1 MKKDY
6 SKSIEQL
13 QKSAKALINKSV
25 ISDDELS
32 EKDFDKVVQEFKTN
46 QIELE
51 MQNEALKE
59 FQTELENS
67 RKWYRELFD
76 YAPLSYF
83 IFDEDGIIQNANYF
97 ALQMLDVEKSRLIGK
112 SFSRFLAHGE
122 RETFYLHLKEVFSS
136 GERIGRE
143 LKMVKPD
150 GTILHCLLSTTCLP
164 DANGN
169 YTQCN
174 TAVTDITHQVLFQE
188 ELERRV
194 RHRTDEWVKTNKKLK
209 EEIRKKKEVEATLK
223 TELGFRKTIEEAIPS
238 GIAVCD
244 MEGRLIQVNKN
255 FCQILGFSESELLES
270 ELPFPYW
277 PEEERDQRMT
287 DLIDYM
293 NKKYPRE
300 KKDLVKRFQKK
311 NGKIMW
317 GMLSLAILYNE
328 RNETIGVLAAL
339 FDITKRIQ
347 MEKEL
352 KRSNERSRKLSTRL
366 IQAQEA
372 ERKRISRELHDSL
385 GSGLTAVKFALER
398 KMSEGRQ
405 NFSGE
410 EFPIEEIYTMLK
422 TVISETQRISRNLH
436 PSILDDLGI
445 SAALR
450 SYLRQFAK
458 IHPDLEVASEIEI
471 NEDNIP
477 MQIKTLIY
485 RLVQESFNNTVKHG
499 RAKHLSVSLKETGEA
514 LELNITDD
522 GVGFD
527 MQEMNKRE
535 EEDTGLGLVSMKE
548 RTELT
553 GGIFT
558 LESRVGEGVRIRA
571 IWKL

>member
-13 QKSAKALINKSV
+13 QKSAKALVDKSV

-32 EKDFDKVVQEFKTN
+32 EKDFDKVVQELKKN

-59 FQTELENS
+59 FQTDLENS

-83 IFDEDGIIQNANYF
+83 IFDEEGIIQNANSF
-97 ALQMLDVEKSRLIGK
+97 ALQMLDVKKAHLIGK
-112 SFSRFLAHGE
+112 PFSHFVATWE
-122 RETFYLHLKEVFSS
+122 RETFYKHLKEVFSS
-136 GERIGRE
+136 GKRIGRE

-150 GTILHCLLSTTCLP
+150 GTILHCLFSTTCLP

-174 TAVTDITHQVLFQE
+174 TAVTDITHQVMFQE

-194 RHRTDEWVKTNKKLK
+194 RHRTEEWVKTNKKMK
-209 EEIRKKKEVEATLK
+209 EEIRKKKEFEATLK

-244 MEGRLIQVNKN
+244 MEGQLIHVNKN

-277 PEEERDQRMT
+277 PEDERHDRMS

-300 KKDLVKRFQKK
+300 KKDLVKRFRRK
-311 NGKIMW
+311 NGEIMW

-328 RNETIGVLAAL
+328 RNETIGILAVL

-352 KRSNERSRKLSTRL
+352 KRSNERSKKLSARL

-398 KMSEGRQ
+398 KMSENRD

-445 SAALR
+445 AAALR
-450 SYLRQFAK
+450 SYLRQFTK
-458 IHPDLEVASEIEI
+458 IHPDLEVTSEIEI
-471 NEDNIP
+471 DEDKIP
-477 MQIKTLIY
+477 KQIKTLIY
-485 RLVQESFNNTVKHG
+485 RLVQESFNNTLKHG
-499 RAKHLSVSLKETGEA
+499 QAKRLSVSLKETVEA
-514 LELNITDD
+514 LELDITDD

-527 MQEMNKRE
+527 MQELYKRE
-535 EEDTGLGLVSMKE
+535 EENTGLGLISMKE

-553 GGIFT
+553 DGTFT
-558 LESRVGEGVRIRA
+558 LESRLGEGVHIRA
-571 IWKL
+571 VWRL